1 MCLMAVHLTERP
13 PRRKERCLSAGR
25 PDAGERC
32 DDLPL
37 PAPSR
42 QISHANGRA
51 PSARAG
57 HGQLLE
63 RVLPWLSGSSSCH
76 GAHVARLLTSILQDV
91 LDHNGARCCARP
103 SCHRMIEM
111 MQICD
116 DIVSNILS
124 SVYRVWSCPMIKPL
138 WCCKF
143 KPNFDC
149 RHSIW

>member
-76 GAHVARLLTSILQDV
+76 GAHVGRLLTSILQDV
-91 LDHNGARCCARP
+91 FLCHTDTTAKPTLLILFICMISLPLTTQGRCQL
-103 SCHRMIEM
+103 EKE
-111 MQICD
+111 
-116 DIVSNILS
+116 N
-124 SVYRVWSCPMIKPL
+124 
-138 WCCKF
+138 
-143 KPNFDC
+143 
-149 RHSIW
+149 